1 MRSAP
6 RKNPPISHE
15 EMLCEMPELQ
25 VVEGAPRTARKNPV
39 LELQLSMATNS
50 INHEYARM
58 EYDDTRDY
66 ERREELFHYMDNCRE
81 KYLEARSQLASL
93 SPSTLGKFEADLVFQ
108 KETTLKQYRA

>member
-1 MRSAP
+1 MRGTH
-6 RKNPPISHE
+6 RKIHPIAHE

-25 VVEGAPRTARKNPV
+25 VVQDVPRAAKKNPV

-81 KYLEARSQLASL
+81 KYLEARAQLASL